1 MKLLQRQ
8 ILWELLRVFTLLL
21 LGLTVMLVFVGL
33 LQHTADQ
40 PGLGVRVLHIM
51 PYIVPSLLPFTIPA
65 TLLLAVTVVY
75 GRMAGDLEVTAA
87 KAAGIHPLKLLMPA
101 FALGSVLTVASF
113 GLTNRAIPWAITNIE
128 TIITQAMEDI
138 FLGLLGGQHYIS
150 DPQEGYSI
158 TVQEVRD
165 RELIKPT
172 IRFRD
177 SNHNQLTIQRP
188 NQTKLV

>member
-33 LQHTADQ
+33 LQHTAEQ

-75 GRMAGDLEVTAA
+75 G
-87 KAAGIHPLKLLMPA
+87 
-101 FALGSVLTVASF
+101 
-113 GLTNRAIPWAITNIE
+113 
-128 TIITQAMEDI
+128 
-138 FLGLLGGQHYIS
+138 
-150 DPQEGYSI
+150 
-158 TVQEVRD
+158 
-165 RELIKPT
+165 
-172 IRFRD
+172 
-177 SNHNQLTIQRP
+177 
-188 NQTKLV
+188 